1 MTSQPLVLITDTNIW
16 IDLDH
21 GELLELIF
29 HLPYQICAADF
40 AKAEIRS
47 IDVTVLERQGLIF
60 QGLDKTLMAE
70 LLSLRQRKTAIAI
83 ADLEAFLLAREQG
96 AVLVTGDRNLAR
108 LAMDEGLE
116 VHGLL
121 WLMDEMVQIGVLR
134 PLRAAA
140 SLSTIIDRG
149 ARLPADE
156 CDRRIRIWSK

>member
-1 MTSQPLVLITDTNIW
+1 MTSQPLVLITDTNVW

-40 AKAEIRS
+40 ARTEIRS
-47 IDVTVLERQGLIF
+47 IDVAALERLGLVF
-60 QGLDKTLMAE
+60 QGLDKILVAE
-70 LLSLRQRKTAIAI
+70 LLSLRLRKTAIAI

-108 LAMDEGLE
+108 LAVDEGVE

-121 WLMDEMVQIGVLR
+121 WLMDEMVQLGILH
-134 PLRAAA
+134 PHRAAT
-140 SLSTIIDRG
+140 SLLTIIDLG
-149 ARLPADE
+149 ARLPTDE
-156 CDRRIRIWSK
+156 FDRRIRSWSK

>member
-47 IDVTVLERQGLIF
+47 IDVAALERQGLIF
-60 QGLDKTLMAE
+60 QELDKTLVAE

-83 ADLEAFLLAREQG
+83 ADLEAFLLVREQG
-96 AVLVTGDRNLAR
+96 AVLVTGDRNLAK
-108 LAMDEGLE
+108 LAADEGVE

-121 WLMDEMVQIGVLR
+121 WLMDEMVQIGVLHPR
-134 PLRAAA
+134 QAAA
-140 SLSTIIDRG
+140 SLLTIIDRG

-156 CDRRIRIWSK
+156 CDRRIRSWSK